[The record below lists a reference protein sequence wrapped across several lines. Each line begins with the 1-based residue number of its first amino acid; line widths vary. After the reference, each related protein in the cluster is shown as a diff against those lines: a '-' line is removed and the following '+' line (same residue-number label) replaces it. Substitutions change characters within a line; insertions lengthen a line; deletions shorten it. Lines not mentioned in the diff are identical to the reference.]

1 MHNISAGSHP
11 NPNNLCNDSS
21 HLPSWVAPEANQNTI
36 KSLTEALNKQHNTYQ
51 NSILWTFLGLSVST
65 NGATIMMMMTT
76 MMMKKSSQ
84 VSRAGKFKKMK
95 DPKKRHP
102 HNNNAA
108 QNTKAQ
114 KFYLTHHTTTTLG

>member
-1 MHNISAGSHP
+1 MHDISAGSHP
-11 NPNNLCNDSS
+11 NPNNPCNNSS

-36 KSLTEALNKQHNTYQ
+36 KSLTEALNKQHNTFQ
-51 NSILWTFLGLSVST
+51 NSILWTYLGLSAST
-65 NGATIMMMMTT
+65 NGATIMMMIM

-84 VSRAGKFKKMK
+84 VSRAGKFKKMM
-95 DPKKRHP
+95 DPEKKHP

-114 KFYLTHHTTTTLG
+114 KLYLTHHTTTTLG